1 MTAARTQARCET
13 AAVFNHEPSHDR
25 CPFCAFVRSEWA
37 DDNASTDLVAQ
48 EELAFARMAPKWW
61 PDNPG
66 SALVIPMGHDE
77 NVYDLPVDVGHAV
90 WDLTRRVAVAMR
102 ETFDCEGV
110 STRQH
115 NEPAGDQDVWHPH
128 VHAGTRHQ
136 GDELYHRHEDAGF
149 AAPKARVLWA
159 ALLCDR
165 LLSAEPAA

>member
-1 MTAARTQARCET
+1 M
-13 AAVFNHEPSHDR
+13 FNHEPSHDR

-48 EELAFARMAPKWW
+48 EELAFARIAPKWW
-61 PDNPG
+61 PDNAG

-128 VHAGTRHQ
+128 VHAVPRHQ
-136 GDELYHRHEDAGF
+136 GDELYRRHEDASF

-165 LLSAEPAA
+165 RLSAEPAA